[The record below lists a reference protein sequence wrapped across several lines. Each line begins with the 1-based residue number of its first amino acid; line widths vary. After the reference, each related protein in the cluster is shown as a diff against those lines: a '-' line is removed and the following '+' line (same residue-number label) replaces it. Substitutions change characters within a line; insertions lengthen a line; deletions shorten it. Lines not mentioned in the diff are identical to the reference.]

1 MKKGFTLLEMLAVIV
16 VISILSLIIL
26 PNITGQFAD
35 KKEEISKVSQK
46 IILSAAELYANETG
60 NTYQTI
66 TINDLVEAGKLEQPI
81 IDQKTGKEISLT
93 KEISI
98 DALGNACIV
107 GIDGCDRITYKQ
119 YKNGEIV
126 YFNPVKGKKCGDYT
140 ETNSTT
146 GTKIGC
152 MKWYAFNDSSDSNK
166 VNLLL
171 DHNTTPAVDWNSE
184 CINTEM
190 KEVKIALE
198 SDTIGWKQL
207 ARLITADEI
216 AKITGAKDALDW
228 TSDKEFKNNPVKGTN
243 ISFFYFDGADGTNIY
258 WEEQVVSAQ
267 VTSKYT
273 WLYDNTFV
281 CTRYGCNL
289 SDDNKYIHN
298 GVLTHIY
305 GYWTSTPSVDYVT
318 NISPPNDRRAWRVYN
333 NGGLGDDPVCLTME
347 GIGVRPV
354 ITVEKYKLS

>member
-26 PNITGQFAD
+26 PNITGQLAD

-98 DALGNACIV
+98 DASGNACIV

-126 YFNPVKGKKCGDYT
+126 YFNPETGKKCASS
-140 ETNSTT
+140 EAVNTT

-152 MKWYAFNDSSDSNK
+152 MKWYAFNDREGNAT
-166 VNLLL
+166 VNVIL
-171 DHNTTPAVDWNSE
+171 DHNTTTRVAWNLTGS
-184 CINTEM
+184 NSEM
-190 KEVKIALE
+190 KEAKEALKTDTSNWK
-198 SDTIGWKQL
+198 SDL
-207 ARLITADEI
+207 NPRLITANEV
-216 AKITGAKDALDW
+216 AKITKHPTFDATQSGQSWFCLDTNKPDTTNW
-228 TSDKEFKNNPVKGTN
+228 CSKAQGTSE
-243 ISFFYFDGADGTNIY
+243 YAWLFDYTYDC
-258 WEEQVVSAQ
+258 
-267 VTSKYT
+267 TS
-273 WLYDNTFV
+273 
-281 CTRYGCNL
+281 YGCNKAD
-289 SDDNKYIHN
+289 SSN
-298 GVLTHIY
+298 Y
-305 GYWTSTPSVDYVT
+305 GYWTSTPSEDSST
-318 NISPPNDRRAWRVYN
+318 EAWRVFRNDALSYTYVTDAV
-333 NGGLGDDPVCLTME
+333 NG
-347 GIGVRPV
+347 IRPV
-354 ITVEKYKLS
+354 ITISKSNIS

>member
-26 PNITGQFAD
+26 PNITGQLAD

-98 DALGNACIV
+98 DASGNACIV

-126 YFNPVKGKKCGDYT
+126 YFNPETGKKCASS
-140 ETNSTT
+140 EAVNTT

-152 MKWYAFNDSSDSNK
+152 MKWYAFNDREGNAT
-166 VNLLL
+166 VNVIL
-171 DHNTTPAVDWNSE
+171 DHNTTTRVAWNLTGS
-184 CINTEM
+184 NSEM
-190 KEVKIALE
+190 KEAKEALKT
-198 SDTIGWKQL
+198 DTRTWENI
-207 ARLITADEI
+207 ARLITANEV
-216 AKITGAKDALDW
+216 AKITKHPTFDATQSGQSWFCLDTNKPDTTSYCAKAQGTSEYAWLFDYTDGCTNFGCN
-228 TSDKEFKNNPVKGTN
+228 TSDSSNP
-243 ISFFYFDGADGTNIY
+243 
-258 WEEQVVSAQ
+258 
-267 VTSKYT
+267 
-273 WLYDNTFV
+273 
-281 CTRYGCNL
+281 
-289 SDDNKYIHN
+289 
-298 GVLTHIY
+298 
-305 GYWTSTPSVDYVT
+305 GYWTSTRRVDDSTY
-318 NISPPNDRRAWRVYN
+318 AWFVIK
-333 NGGLGDDPVCLTME
+333 GGSLYDDHVNST
-347 GIGVRPV
+347 GNGVRPV
-354 ITVEKYKLS
+354 ITISKSNI

>member
-26 PNITGQFAD
+26 PNITGQLAD

-98 DALGNACIV
+98 DASGNACIV

-126 YFNPVKGKKCGDYT
+126 YFNPETGKKCASS
-140 ETNSTT
+140 EAVNTT

-152 MKWYAFNDSSDSNK
+152 MKWYAFNDREGNAT
-166 VNLLL
+166 VNVIL
-171 DHNTTPAVDWNSE
+171 DHNTTTRIAWNSTG
-184 CINTEM
+184 NNSEM
-190 KEVKIALE
+190 KEVADALKK
-198 SDTIGWKQL
+198 DTRTWKNT
-207 ARLITADEI
+207 ARLITANEI
-216 AKITGAKDALDW
+216 AKITEKTGFDASKKNQDWFCLDTNQPDTTSYCAK
-228 TSDKEFKNNPVKGTN
+228 
-243 ISFFYFDGADGTNIY
+243 
-258 WEEQVVSAQ
+258 AQ
-267 VTSKYT
+267 GKSKYA
-273 WLYDNTFV
+273 WLFDYTKE
-281 CTRYGCNL
+281 CTSYGCNV
-289 SDDNKYIHN
+289 SDSS
-298 GVLTHIY
+298 TW
-305 GYWTSTPSVDYVT
+305 GYWTSTQYV
-318 NISPPNDRRAWRVYN
+318 NSIHVWFVAR
-333 NGGLGDDPVCLTME
+333 NGRLDVNSASSTGH
-347 GIGVRPV
+347 GVRPV
-354 ITVEKYKLS
+354 ITISKSNI

>member
-98 DALGNACIV
+98 DASGNACIV

-126 YFNPVKGKKCGDYT
+126 YFNPVKGKKCASS
-140 ETNSTT
+140 ESKSTT
-146 GTKIGC
+146 GTKGGC
-152 MKWYAFNDSSDSNK
+152 MKWYAFNDMEGNVT
-166 VNLLL
+166 VNVIL
-171 DHNTTPAVDWNSE
+171 DHNTTAKAAWNSTE
-184 CINTEM
+184 SNSEM
-190 KEVKIALE
+190 KEIAEALK
-198 SDTIGWKQL
+198 SDTGNWKSDL
-207 ARLITADEI
+207 NPRLIEANEV
-216 AKITGAKDALDW
+216 AKITENTGFDANKENQNWFYLD
-228 TSDKEFKNNPVKGTN
+228 SNNQTQIANSTN
-243 ISFFYFDGADGTNIY
+243 K
-258 WEEQVVSAQ
+258 
-267 VTSKYT
+267 SKYA
-273 WLYDNTFV
+273 WLFDYTYGCTDYGCNTFV
-281 CTRYGCNL
+281 
-289 SDDNKYIHN
+289 SD
-298 GVLTHIY
+298 TY
-305 GYWTSTPSVDYVT
+305 GYWTSTRKIDNSISAWSVGSNGNLGNSFVT
-318 NISPPNDRRAWRVYN
+318 ET
-333 NGGLGDDPVCLTME
+333 DD
-347 GIGVRPV
+347 GVRPV
-354 ITVEKYKLS
+354 ITISKSKLS